1 MPAGYVETRNIIFPQ
16 IVSTIDSLLM
26 RSLPMPGSISVI
38 AHHIISRTMLRG
50 FCLFCLGVVVSIQP
64 VLSCDVS
71 DDTNFPRSAALAKR
85 ANRPLLLAFIG
96 TDWSIS
102 SLKLDREVFDQAEF
116 ADDSKY
122 NFVLCKLHFYQTQER
137 FPEIIRQNE
146 ELATKYKVQEFP
158 TVVVLNPD
166 GRDIGRLGYVPGG
179 VKAFAAAVNAI
190 VAKSRYQE
198 QN

>member
-1 MPAGYVETRNIIFPQ
+1 MKVTFRA
-16 IVSTIDSLLM
+16 
-26 RSLPMPGSISVI
+26 
-38 AHHIISRTMLRG
+38 
-50 FCLFCLGVVVSIQP
+50 FCLFCLGAVVSIQP

-85 ANRPLLLAFIG
+85 TNRPLLLAFIG

-102 SLKLDREVFDQAEF
+102 SLKLDREVFDQAEL

-137 FPEIIRQNE
+137 SPETIRQNE

-158 TVVVLNPD
+158 AVVVLGAD
-166 GRDIGRLGYVPGG
+166 GREIGRLGYIPGG
-179 VKAFAAAVNAI
+179 PKAFGAAVKTI
-190 VAKSRYQE
+190 LAKSRPQQE
-198 QN
+198 H

>member
-1 MPAGYVETRNIIFPQ
+1 
-16 IVSTIDSLLM
+16 M
-26 RSLPMPGSISVI
+26 RSLPMPGNISVI

-50 FCLFCLGVVVSIQP
+50 FCLFCLGAVVSIQP

-71 DDTNFPRSAALAKR
+71 DDTHFPRSAALAKR
-85 ANRPLLLAFIG
+85 ANSPLLLAFIG

-137 FPEIIRQNE
+137 FPEIIRQIRSSPRSIKSRN
-146 ELATKYKVQEFP
+146 FP
-158 TVVVLNPD
+158 QWLCLIQMDETSD
-166 GRDIGRLGYVPGG
+166 GSVNVSGG
-179 VKAFAAAVNAI
+179 VKAFAAAANAI
-190 VAKSRYQE
+190 VAKSRQQE